1 MFKRLILS
9 TLLSLYLLRNMSVP
23 SDQDLKD
30 YNCKRGKVIHRPPIS
45 YAQYRYK
52 KWLME
57 SNKIKI
63 KPLGG
68 GTFQCDLMG
77 GLPTPKPT

>member
-1 MFKRLILS
+1 MR
-9 TLLSLYLLRNMSVP
+9 VP

-30 YNCKRGKVIHRPPIS
+30 YECKRGKVTQRPPIS

-57 SNKIKI
+57 PDKIKI
-63 KPLGG
+63 KLLGV
-68 GTFQCDLMG
+68 
-77 GLPTPKPT
+77 TPSNVT